1 MIKISHKVLLGDFDT
16 FEEVM
21 SSEITESEGFIW
33 ILFFFC
39 TLLLMIIML
48 NLLIAFIND
57 SYENL
62 IQSKDVAFISERVS
76 LIAYIEREMRIG
88 KRSFWHTKFKDKF
101 IFFFKPN

>member
-1 MIKISHKVLLGDFDT
+1 MIKISHKVLLGDFDS

-21 SSEITESEGFIW
+21 QEEVTGSEVCVW

-57 SYENL
+57 SYENMIL
-62 IQSKDVAFISERVS
+62 SKDITFFSERVD
-76 LIAYIEREMRIG
+76 LIAYIERKCQVDIENI
-88 KRSFWHTKFKDKF
+88 
-101 IFFFKPN
+101 

>member
-21 SSEITESEGFIW
+21 SSEITESEVFIW

-62 IQSKDVAFISERVS
+62 IQSKDVAFISERVA

-88 KRSFWHTKFKDKF
+88 KRSFWHTELKDKF

>member
-21 SSEITESEGFIW
+21 ANEITGSEFFVW

-62 IQSKDVAFISERVS
+62 I
-76 LIAYIEREMRIG
+76 
-88 KRSFWHTKFKDKF
+88 
-101 IFFFKPN
+101 

>member
-21 SSEITESEGFIW
+21 SSEITESEVFIW

-62 IQSKDVAFISERVS
+62 IQSKDVAFISERVA

-88 KRSFWHTKFKDKF
+88 KRSFWHKELKDKF

>member
-1 MIKISHKVLLGDFDT
+1 MLKISHKVLLGDFDT

-21 SSEITESEGFIW
+21 NSEITESEVFIW
-33 ILFFFC
+33 ILFFLC

-62 IQSKDVAFISERVS
+62 I
-76 LIAYIEREMRIG
+76 
-88 KRSFWHTKFKDKF
+88 
-101 IFFFKPN
+101 